1 MSGHLPHLSVVS
13 FSATSVDNRLVQITV
28 AVACSYPGWI
38 DKNNKRN
45 THMGL
50 KTYSTLSALL
60 LTLPLPLLANDI
72 YVGAKTGWVHGHNAC
87 ESQRLSCDNDALGA
101 GIFAGYE
108 LNDWLALEAG
118 YNYFGNMKADYPA
131 LGHSDITAPYTG
143 KVQGIELGAKPYW
156 DLNESTS
163 LFAKVGTLA
172 WWTDVTG
179 DEVGYQHTASD
190 NGWSPMLGAG
200 LEMAMTDNLS
210 ARLEY
215 QWFHNVGGS
224 DTGGSS
230 INMLSAGV
238 AYRFGAKTAEPV
250 VAAAPVAAPA
260 QPEKVEAMTLQLDEV
275 AGGVLF
281 QYNSATLTSA
291 MEEALQPVLK
301 RLLDYPQALL
311 TIQAHTDSRGSLA
324 YNQKLSERRAKSVEK
339 YFLSK
344 GIAPSRLTLDAKGET
359 LPIAD
364 NNTDAGRAQNRR
376 VNLTSPAFGINESAN
391 NNMGT
396 IK

>member
-1 MSGHLPHLSVVS
+1 
-13 FSATSVDNRLVQITV
+13 
-28 AVACSYPGWI
+28 
-38 DKNNKRN
+38 
-45 THMGL
+45 MGL
-50 KTYSTLSALL
+50 KICTSASVLL
-60 LTLPLPLLANDI
+60 LALPFPLLANDVYI
-72 YVGAKTGWVHGHNAC
+72 GAKTGWVHGHNAC
-87 ESQRLSCDNDALGA
+87 ESQSISCDNNALGA
-101 GIFAGYE
+101 GVFAGYE

-131 LGHSDITAPYTG
+131 LGHRDVTAPYSG
-143 KVQGIELGAKPYW
+143 KVQGIEVGAKPYW
-156 DLNESTS
+156 DLNERTS
-163 LFAKVGTLA
+163 LFAKLGTLA

-224 DTGGSS
+224 ATGGSS

-238 AYRFGAKTAEPV
+238 AYSFGAKSAEPV
-250 VAAAPVAAPA
+250 VVAPVAVPV
-260 QPEKVEAMTLQLDEV
+260 QPEKVEAMTLQLSEV

-281 QYNSATLTSA
+281 EYNSATLTPA
-291 MEEALQPVLK
+291 MLDALQPALK
-301 RLLDYPQALL
+301 RLQDYPQAQL

-324 YNQKLSERRAKSVEK
+324 YNQKLSERRALSVNN
-339 YFLSK
+339 YFVSK
-344 GIAPSRLTLDAKGET
+344 GIAASRLTLDAKGET

-364 NNTDAGRAQNRR
+364 NRTDAGRAQNRR
-376 VNLTSPAFGINESAN
+376 VTLASPAFSVEKSVATE
-391 NNMGT
+391 GT
-396 IK
+396 NQ

>member
-1 MSGHLPHLSVVS
+1 
-13 FSATSVDNRLVQITV
+13 
-28 AVACSYPGWI
+28 
-38 DKNNKRN
+38 
-45 THMGL
+45 MGI
-50 KTYSTLSALL
+50 KTYAGVSALL
-60 LTLPLPLLANDI
+60 LSLPLLANDA
-72 YVGAKTGWVHGHNAC
+72 YVGAKAGWVHGHNAC
-87 ESQRLSCDNDALGA
+87 ESHNLTCDNDALGA
-101 GIFAGYE
+101 GVFAGYE

-131 LGHSDITAPYTG
+131 LGHSDVTAPYTG

-156 DLNESTS
+156 DLNERTS

-238 AYRFGAKTAEPV
+238 TYRFGSRS
-250 VAAAPVAAPA
+250 VAPALVTAPA
-260 QPEKVEAMTLQLDEV
+260 QPEQQVEAMALQLSEIT
-275 AGGVLF
+275 GKLMF
-281 QYNSATLTSA
+281 EYSSATLTPA
-291 MEEALQPVLK
+291 MVEALQPALK
-301 RLLDYPQALL
+301 RLQKYPQALL

-324 YNQKLSERRAKSVEK
+324 YNQALSERRAMSVNN
-339 YFLSK
+339 YFVSK
-344 GIAPSRLTLDAKGET
+344 GIAVSRLTLDAKGET
-359 LPIAD
+359 QPIAD
-364 NNTDAGRAQNRR
+364 NRTDAGRTQNRR
-376 VNLTSPAFGINESAN
+376 VTLTSPAFNVEKTVATEGIN
-391 NNMGT
+391 
-396 IK
+396 K